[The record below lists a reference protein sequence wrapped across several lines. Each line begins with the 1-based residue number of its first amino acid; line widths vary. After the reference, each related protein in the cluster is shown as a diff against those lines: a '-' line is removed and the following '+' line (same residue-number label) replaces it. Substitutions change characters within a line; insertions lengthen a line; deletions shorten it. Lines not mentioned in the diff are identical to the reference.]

1 MSNALRFLGK
11 KYIYITKFR
20 ILLLEI
26 ITSFL
31 LKWVGTYIYKS
42 YLLFLAFT

>member
-1 MSNALRFLGK
+1 MHYVFLEK
-11 KYIYITKFR
+11 KNITKFR

>member
-1 MSNALRFLGK
+1 MHSVFLEK
-11 KYIYITKFR
+11 YIYIYITKFR